1 MNNCIFMMNRL
12 MQELRNMARLLLNV
26 RNQGSTNSIS
36 DSGETME
43 SLDTSSSSQ
52 VGLNENYLFIGI
64 FAMVII
70 TVAMRYMGGRD
81 KNKEKSKL

>member
-1 MNNCIFMMNRL
+1 MNRL
-12 MQELRNMARLLLNV
+12 MQELREMARLLLNV

-36 DSGETME
+36 DSGETLE
-43 SLDTSSSSQ
+43 PIDTSSSSQ

>member
-1 MNNCIFMMNRL
+1 MNNCICVMNRL
-12 MQELRNMARLLLNV
+12 MQELREMARLLLNV

-36 DSGETME
+36 DSGETLE
-43 SLDTSSSSQ
+43 PIDTSSSSQ

>member
-1 MNNCIFMMNRL
+1 MNNCICVMNRL
-12 MQELRNMARLLLNV
+12 MQELREMARLLLNV

-43 SLDTSSSSQ
+43 PLDTSSSSQ

-70 TVAMRYMGGRD
+70 VVAMRYMGGRD